1 MYKNILITG
10 SEGFIGSH
18 LTEYLISKNFCVRAL
33 SYYNFM
39 GSNGWLDKI
48 NFDKNDKIEIVQGD
62 IIDEKFVREITK
74 NIDIVINLSAL
85 IGIPYSYKSPKSYIN
100 TNIIGTYNLL
110 ESSLQN
116 NVKKFIQ
123 TSTSE
128 VYGNAKKFP
137 ITENFELNGN
147 SPYSASKIASDQ
159 LAYSYFKSFELP
171 LHIARPFNVYG
182 PRQSARAIIPSIII
196 QILNGKKKIELGSL
210 KTSRDFTY
218 VSDTV
223 KGFYKLMKHKK
234 NYGESFHFS
243 NNYDISIYELVKII
257 SKIMSVNIEIITSK
271 KRVRPKKSEVQKLK
285 ASYIKS
291 KKILG
296 WSPSVTGK
304 KGLENGLIKTI
315 EWLSKNNNYKLYLDQ
330 YNI

>member
-1 MYKNILITG
+1 LSKKILITG

-18 LTEYLISKNFCVRAL
+18 LTELLIKKNFNIRAI

-48 NFDKNDKIEIVQGD
+48 TFKQKNKIEIIQGD
-62 IIDEKFVREITK
+62 ITDDKFTKDITK
-74 NIDIVINLSAL
+74 NIDVVINLSAL
-85 IGIPYSYKSPKSYIN
+85 IGIPYSYKSPKSYLN

-110 ESSLQN
+110 EASLQN

-137 ITENFELNGN
+137 ITEKFELNGN

-159 LAYSYFKSFELP
+159 LAFSYFTSFGLP
-171 LHIARPFNVYG
+171 VLIARPFNVYG

-210 KTSRDFTY
+210 DTRRDFTF
-218 VSDTV
+218 VGDTIN
-223 KGFYKLMKHKK
+223 GFYKLINHQR
-234 NYGESFHFS
+234 NYGEAFHFS
-243 NNYDISIYELVKII
+243 NNYDISIYELVKTI
-257 SKIMSVNIEIITSK
+257 SKIMSVKIEIISSE
-271 KRVRPKKSEVQKLK
+271 KRIRPKKSEVKRLK
-285 ASYIKS
+285 ASYLKS

-296 WSPSVTGK
+296 WSPSVSGKQGLK
-304 KGLENGLIKTI
+304 KGLIQTI
-315 EWLSKNNNYKLYLDQ
+315 DWLSKNENYKLYLDQ

>member
-1 MYKNILITG
+1 MYKKILITG

-18 LTEYLISKNFCVRAL
+18 LTEYLINKNFHVRAL
-33 SYYNFM
+33 SFYNFM

-48 NFDKNDKIEIVQGD
+48 NFKKKDKIEVVQGD
-62 IIDEKFVREITK
+62 IMDEKFVREITK
-74 NIDIVINLSAL
+74 DIDIVINLAAL

-110 ESSLQN
+110 EASLLN

-128 VYGNAKKFP
+128 VYGNAKSFP
-137 ITENFELNGN
+137 ITENSKLNGN

-159 LAYSYFKSFELP
+159 LAFSYFTSFELP
-171 LHIARPFNVYG
+171 VLIARPFNVYG

-196 QILNGKKKIELGSL
+196 QILNGKRKIELGSQN
-210 KTSRDFTY
+210 TSRDFTF

-223 KGFYKLMKHKK
+223 KGFYKLVNHKK
-234 NYGESFHFS
+234 NYGEAFHFS
-243 NNYDISIYELVKII
+243 NNYDVTINELVKII
-257 SKIMSVNIEIITSK
+257 SNIMSVKVEIITSK
-271 KRVRPKKSEVQKLK
+271 KRMRPKKSEVQKLK
-285 ASYIKS
+285 ASYHKS

-296 WSPSVTGK
+296 WSPSIPGK
-304 KGLENGLIKTI
+304 KGLKSGLIKTI
-315 EWLSKNNNYKLYLDQ
+315 DWLSKDDNYKFYTDR